1 MKLGMVVGLE
11 YVGFEVTVRVWVFIR
26 RVVED
31 IKYFKERR
39 DMISVV
45 FQKDQ
50 FGCMVENVLE
60 DSKDRGGE

>member
-1 MKLGMVVGLE
+1 MKLGMVVGSE

-45 FQKDQ
+45 F
-50 FGCMVENVLE
+50 
-60 DSKDRGGE
+60 